1 MSGTMGPDPNAVHEP
16 HIDLAAYALGL
27 LDDAERRQVEDH
39 LASCPSCRVE
49 LNRYEDVVGDLG
61 AMSTPVPPAPS
72 LRDRLLEDVRASS
85 GTTSPLRRQVPL
97 AWLAIAASI
106 AVISLVTL
114 GLLLAVTIEE
124 RDDARRGERAI
135 ARYVRDGGTLSALVP
150 APGAPDDVAEGH
162 GTLAM
167 VPDGSRAM
175 LIVYDLPPS
184 GGDYRYVAWTEGHG
198 ERVELG
204 ELEVD
209 EQGVGW
215 LLLYPSDPM
224 ASYETVG
231 ITRYSPDAPDGEPF
245 LVAPVPENGP

>member
-1 MSGTMGPDPNAVHEP
+1 MSGTMGPDTTAVHNP
-16 HIDLAAYALGL
+16 HTDLAAYALGI
-27 LDDAERRQVEDH
+27 LDPEEQREVEAH
-39 LASCPSCRVE
+39 LASCPACRTE
-49 LNRYEDVVGDLG
+49 LWRYEDVVGDLG
-61 AMSTPVPPAPS
+61 TMATSVPPDPA
-72 LRDRLLEDVRASS
+72 LRERLLADIHATPDLASRR
-85 GTTSPLRRQVPL
+85 RRQVPL
-97 AWLAIAASI
+97 TWLAIAASI

-114 GLLLAVTIEE
+114 GFLLAVTIEE

-135 ARYVRDGGTLSALVP
+135 ARYVRDGGTMSALVP
-150 APGAPDDVAEGH
+150 APGAADDVAEGH

-184 GGDYRYVAWTEGHG
+184 GGDHRYMAWAEKNG

-215 LLLYPSDPM
+215 LLLYAPDPM
-224 ASYETVG
+224 SSYETVG
-231 ITRYSPDAPDGEPF
+231 IMRYSPDAPDGEPF
-245 LVAPVPENGP
+245 LVAPVR